1 MRDLS
6 EIGERDQMEVRVKR
20 LGGPHLFPPFFLLLP
35 RQAILAIGRL
45 LGPVAEFC
53 RGGGNEN
60 VRLRPL
66 RATYLPTHP

>member
-6 EIGERDQMEVRVKR
+6 EIGELGQMEVRVER
-20 LGGPHLFPPFFLLLP
+20 LGGTPPFFVLLLP
-35 RQAILAIGRL
+35 RPTKLAIGSL

-60 VRLRPL
+60 VHLRHL